1 MIDKCGLPAATPW
14 LCHTRSGHFQR
25 YRLQIDPDTEVDT
38 RYSMEGLGPESAVP
52 ENEAST
58 GITMRRTSKGILA
71 IDLALSLS
79 HNHKTGITHALLLG
93 RSELQAAYIKQQILD
108 MAGIA
113 HHPAFLPTLVCANH
127 RSLLQRLSDQI
138 NGELFGVE
146 AASGQTMVGYD
157 GVDPMEER
165 NGSDITNGVLGVIQ
179 LATAWEMYAKA
190 LLYDVEC
197 IQEFVTHVNSVTP
210 VHRKLTVKAEGEIL
224 DERLRFLGNKG
235 HLIVWRMQY
244 VIQRAQA
251 QQNAVNWRISS
262 PTLVLAKLSH

>member
-1 MIDKCGLPAATPW
+1 
-14 LCHTRSGHFQR
+14 
-25 YRLQIDPDTEVDT
+25 
-38 RYSMEGLGPESAVP
+38 MEGLGPESIVF

-108 MAGIA
+108 MAGLA

-138 NGELFGVE
+138 HGELFSVE

-165 NGSDITNGVLGVIQ
+165 SRSNITNRVLGVIQ

-190 LLYDVEC
+190 MLYDVEC
-197 IQEFVTHVNSVTP
+197 IQEFDTHVNSVTP
-210 VHRKLTVKAEGEIL
+210 VHRKPTVKASYGL
-224 DERLRFLGNKG
+224 RL
-235 HLIVWRMQY
+235 I
-244 VIQRAQA
+244 
-251 QQNAVNWRISS
+251 
-262 PTLVLAKLSH
+262 